1 MNIEYS
7 NSPERQRR
15 ELMIRLACEFQK
27 GTLPDTIDKL
37 PCYVKPSGS
46 KPLHCCLAHD
56 REVLR
61 CRIMALLGL
70 DAQDEEDDSRFPHE
84 YLELVSAD
92 SERPE
97 RPLTVA
103 RTACSS
109 CADAKIEVVQS
120 LCRNCFAQTCIHVC
134 PNNAINIM
142 RGKAFINQ
150 ESCVQC
156 GKCLIDVCLYNA
168 IKRFPI
174 PCEAACPVGAI
185 KKNEQGYAE
194 IDFKKCT
201 FCGKCLRACPYGAVM
216 QRSELMPVL
225 NLLTEGRQVVALV
238 APSTLNQF
246 PGGREKLFK
255 SLRKV
260 GFSEILEVAEA
271 AEIAAGLA
279 AEEFIRKMK
288 LGGKLVADSSCPAFV
303 ELVRRHLP
311 AMRPYLSSVPSAM
324 AIAGQKARELY
335 PDAVNVFI
343 GPCIAKRFESLSCPG
358 VDRVITVEEL
368 GAILIALGGAEL
380 EPQDYIPQDPDT
392 MEHDFSR
399 TCAATGAMLA
409 AALESEPE
417 LELQEKFI
425 DGINAQTLKLLH
437 LFLFGR
443 SHANFIEVLGCS
455 GGCQNGPC
463 SLASPN

>member
-46 KPLHCCLAHD
+46 RPLHCCLAHD
-56 REVLR
+56 REVIR
-61 CRIMALLGL
+61 CRIMALLGF

-109 CADAKIEVVQS
+109 CPDAKIEVVQS

-134 PNNAINIM
+134 PNNAINII

-150 ESCVQC
+150 DSCVQC

-174 PCEAACPVGAI
+174 PCEAACPVNAI
-185 KKNEQGYAE
+185 KKNEQGFAE

-201 FCGKCLRACPYGAVM
+201 FCGKCFRACPYGAVM
-216 QRSELMPVL
+216 QRSEFMPVMK
-225 NLLTEGRQVVALV
+225 LLTEGRQAVALV

-246 PGGREKLFK
+246 PGGREKLFR
-255 SLRKV
+255 SLKKV
-260 GFSEILEVAEA
+260 GFSEIIEVAEA
-271 AEIAAGLA
+271 AEIAAGMA

-288 LGGKLVADSSCPAFV
+288 LGGKLVADSSCPA
-303 ELVRRHLP
+303 LDRK
-311 AMRPYLSSVPSAM
+311 SV
-324 AIAGQKARELY
+324 
-335 PDAVNVFI
+335 V
-343 GPCIAKRFESLSCPG
+343 
-358 VDRVITVEEL
+358 
-368 GAILIALGGAEL
+368 
-380 EPQDYIPQDPDT
+380 
-392 MEHDFSR
+392 
-399 TCAATGAMLA
+399 
-409 AALESEPE
+409 
-417 LELQEKFI
+417 
-425 DGINAQTLKLLH
+425 
-437 LFLFGR
+437 
-443 SHANFIEVLGCS
+443 
-455 GGCQNGPC
+455 
-463 SLASPN
+463 

>member
-1 MNIEYS
+1 MTMDYS

-15 ELMIRLACEFQK
+15 ELMIRLACEFKK
-27 GTLPDTIDKL
+27 GTLAETIDKL
-37 PCYVKPSGS
+37 PYYVKPSGT
-46 KPLHCCLAHD
+46 KPLHCCIEHD
-56 REVLR
+56 RAVIA
-61 CRIMALLGL
+61 CRTMALLGL
-70 DAQDEEDDSRFPHE
+70 DAQDEQDDSRFPHE
-84 YLELVSAD
+84 YLEQISAD

-103 RTACSS
+103 RTACS
-109 CADAKIEVVQS
+109 CCPDAKIEVVQS

-150 ESCVQC
+150 DTCEQC

-185 KKNEQGYAE
+185 HKNAEGYAE
-194 IDFKKCT
+194 IDFRKCT
-201 FCGKCLRACPYGAVM
+201 FCGKCFRACPYGAIM
-216 QRSELMPVL
+216 QRSELLPVMKTL
-225 NLLTEGRQVVALV
+225 SEGRQAVALV
-238 APSTLNQF
+238 APSAYVQF
-246 PGGREKLFK
+246 PGGRDKLLQ
-255 SLRKV
+255 SLRAV
-260 GFSEILEVAEA
+260 GFTDVIEVAQSAETA
-271 AEIAAGLA
+271 ASMAS
-279 AEEFIRKMK
+279 EEFIRKMK
-288 LGGKLVADSSCPAFV
+288 LGGKLVADASCPAFV

-311 AMRPYLSSVPSAM
+311 AMRQYLSTVPSAM
-324 AIAGQKARELY
+324 AIAGQQAREKY

-343 GPCIAKRFESLSCPG
+343 GPCIAKRYESLSCPG
-358 VDRVITVEEL
+358 VDRVITIEEL

-380 EPQDYIPQDPDT
+380 EPQDYIPQDQDE

-463 SLASPN
+463 SLAIPN

>member
-1 MNIEYS
+1 MEYS

-15 ELMIRLACEFQK
+15 ELMIRLACEFSK
-27 GTLPDTIDKL
+27 GTLNDTIDKL
-37 PCYVKPSGS
+37 PYYVKPSGS
-46 KPLHCCLAHD
+46 KPLHCCIEHD
-56 REVLR
+56 RAVIR

-84 YLELVSAD
+84 YLDLISAD

-103 RTACSS
+103 RTACSCCPDS
-109 CADAKIEVVQS
+109 KIEVVQS

-150 ESCVQC
+150 DSCVKC

-185 KKNEQGYAE
+185 KKNEQGFAE
-194 IDFKKCT
+194 IDYKKCT
-201 FCGKCLRACPYGAVM
+201 FCGKCLRACPFGAVM
-216 QRSELMPVL
+216 QRSELVPVL
-225 NLLTEGRQVVALV
+225 KMLSEGRQTVALV

-246 PGGREKLFK
+246 PGGREKLFR

-260 GFSEILEVAEA
+260 GFSEIIEVAEA
-271 AEIAAGLA
+271 AETAAGMA

-311 AMRPYLSSVPSAM
+311 AMRPYLSAVPSAM
-324 AIAGQKARELY
+324 ALAGQKARELY
-335 PDAVNVFI
+335 PDAVTVFI

-368 GAILIALGGAEL
+368 GAILIAFGGAAL
-380 EPQDYIPQDPDT
+380 EPQDYIPQESDGS
-392 MEHDFSR
+392 EHDFSR

-409 AALESEPE
+409 SAIEAEPE

-455 GGCQNGPC
+455 GGCKNGPC
-463 SLASPN
+463 SLAIPD

>member
-1 MNIEYS
+1 MEYT

-15 ELMIRLACEFQK
+15 ELMIRLACEFRK
-27 GTLPDTIDKL
+27 GTLQDTIDKL

-46 KPLHCCLAHD
+46 KPLHCCLEHD
-56 REVLR
+56 RAVLR
-61 CRIMALLGL
+61 CRIMALLGF
-70 DAQDEEDDSRFPHE
+70 DAQDEQDDSRFPHE
-84 YLELVSAD
+84 YLELISAD

-103 RTACSS
+103 SIACSS
-109 CADAKIEVVQS
+109 CPDAKIEVVQS

-150 ESCVQC
+150 ESCVKC

-185 KKNEQGYAE
+185 SKNEQGHAE

-201 FCGKCLRACPYGAVM
+201 FCGKCFRACPYGAVM
-216 QRSELMPVL
+216 QRSELVPVL
-225 NLLTEGRQVVALV
+225 KTLSEGREAVALV

-255 SLRKV
+255 SLQEI
-260 GFSEILEVAEA
+260 GFCDIIEVAEA
-271 AEIAAGLA
+271 AETAAGLA

-288 LGGKLVADSSCPAFV
+288 LGGKLVADASCPAFV

-324 AIAGQKARELY
+324 ALAGQKARERH
-335 PDAVNVFI
+335 PGAVNVFI
-343 GPCIAKRFESLSCPG
+343 GPCIAKRFESLSCAG
-358 VDRVITVEEL
+358 VDRVITFEEL
-368 GAILIALGGAEL
+368 GAILIAFGGTEL
-380 EPQDYIPQDPDT
+380 EPQDYIPQESEDL
-392 MEHDFSR
+392 EHDFSR

-409 AALESEPE
+409 AALESEPM

-443 SHANFIEVLGCS
+443 SHANFIEVHGCS
-455 GGCQNGPC
+455 GGCQKGPC
-463 SLASPN
+463 SLAIPE

>member
-1 MNIEYS
+1 MEYT

-15 ELMIRLACEFQK
+15 ELMIRVACEFKK
-27 GTLPDTIDKL
+27 GTLQDMIDKL
-37 PCYVKPSGS
+37 PCYIKPSGS
-46 KPLHCCLAHD
+46 KPLHCCLEHD
-56 REVLR
+56 RAVIR
-61 CRIMALLGL
+61 CRIMALLGF
-70 DAQDEEDDSRFPHE
+70 DAQDEQDDSRFPHE
-84 YLELVSAD
+84 YLDLVSAD

-109 CADAKIEVVQS
+109 CPDAKIEVVQS

-150 ESCVQC
+150 ESCVKC

-185 KKNEQGYAE
+185 RKNAQGYAE

-201 FCGKCLRACPYGAVM
+201 FCGKCFRACPYGAVM
-216 QRSELMPVL
+216 QRSELVPVL
-225 NLLTEGRQVVALV
+225 KTLAEGRQAVALV

-246 PGGREKLFK
+246 PGGRDKLFK
-255 SLRKV
+255 SLRQI
-260 GFSEILEVAEA
+260 GFCDIVEVSEA
-271 AEIAAGLA
+271 AETAASMA

-311 AMRPYLSSVPSAM
+311 AMRPYLSAVPSAM
-324 AIAGQKARELY
+324 ALAGQKARELY
-335 PDAVNVFI
+335 PGAVNVFI
-343 GPCIAKRFESLSCPG
+343 GPCIAKRFESLSAAG
-358 VDRVITVEEL
+358 VDRVITFEEL
-368 GAILIALGGAEL
+368 GAMLIAFGGIEL
-380 EPQDYIPQDPDT
+380 EPQDYIPRDSDD

-409 AALESEPE
+409 SALEAEPM

-443 SHANFIEVLGCS
+443 SHANFIEVHGCN

-463 SLASPN
+463 SLAIPE